1 MMQRILG
8 PIPTKMA
15 ERSNLKY
22 FSKVVSSVYN
32 IYNNG
37 ICTFSFSQGKLR
49 WDEESTGGRHV
60 RRKCKPLM
68 RYIPRE
74 VRILRILMTCPGA
87 VSSLVIMS
95 PGARRRGLGRNVP
108 PGGPDAQI
116 RAFQGE
122 MLVQN
127 QI

>member
-32 IYNNG
+32 IYNG
-37 ICTFSFSQGKLR
+37 IYNNICIFSQGKLR

-74 VRILRILMTCPGA
+74 VRRVMACPG
-87 VSSLVIMS
+87 
-95 PGARRRGLGRNVP
+95 
-108 PGGPDAQI
+108 
-116 RAFQGE
+116 
-122 MLVQN
+122 
-127 QI
+127 